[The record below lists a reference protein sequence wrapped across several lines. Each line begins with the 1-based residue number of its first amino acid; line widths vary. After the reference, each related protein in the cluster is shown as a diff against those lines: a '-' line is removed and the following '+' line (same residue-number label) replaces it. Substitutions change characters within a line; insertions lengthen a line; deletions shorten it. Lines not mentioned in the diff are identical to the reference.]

1 MRRPGTDLMA
11 MGVILGSTALAV
23 AATLAL
29 ARANSGETQ
38 DSTADCTPLEAR
50 WAVTYAVS
58 VDGAGASGQSA
69 PVRWRWHTRVP
80 APRAAQEAAHRCRR
94 VTVVATEQAE
104 TVRQRIEATKLTA
117 DRLTIELAEAAKG
130 TGEAAAEAEEV
141 RKRLE
146 ELRERLRTLARNR

>member
-1 MRRPGTDLMA
+1 MRKPGTDLMA
-11 MGVILGSTALAV
+11 TGLILGSTALAV

-29 ARANSGETQ
+29 ARADSGETRG
-38 DSTADCTPLEAR
+38 STVECTPLEAR

-80 APRAAQEAAHRCRR
+80 APRAAHEAAHRCRR
-94 VTVVATEQAE
+94 VTVGLTE
-104 TVRQRIEATKLTA
+104 
-117 DRLTIELAEAAKG
+117 
-130 TGEAAAEAEEV
+130 EAEEV

-146 ELRERLRTLARNR
+146 ELKERLRTLARSR

>member
-11 MGVILGSTALAV
+11 TGVILGSTALAV

-29 ARANSGETQ
+29 ARANSGETRH
-38 DSTADCTPLEAR
+38 SAVECTPLEAR

-58 VDGAGASGQSA
+58 VDGAGERSA

-94 VTVVATEQAE
+94 VTVGLAE
-104 TVRQRIEATKLTA
+104 DAEAVRQRLEATKLTA

-130 TGEAAAEAEEV
+130 TSTAAEEAEEL

>member
-11 MGVILGSTALAV
+11 TGVILGSTALAV

-58 VDGAGASGQSA
+58 VDRAGERSA